1 MTPGNNGENTPSA
14 PQGDDDP
21 FGYLYEDGQAAGATP
36 PSGGGGY
43 GYPGPRSSYNHVRAV
58 GDRRPAYGQQTYGQQ
73 QAYGQHQAYGQQ
85 VPQQQPQ
92 QAYGQPNAH
101 YTAPEAQPGGAPAA
115 HPQHAPA
122 PSGRGRGPNS
132 KGLLIAATAVVAV
145 VAVGIGAAL
154 VFGGDGDKQDGGAEA
169 SGKPTQAET
178 VEPSEKPTKKPKKE
192 AELPKTDAKALKLDG
207 GTTTASDV
215 AGAKAD
221 GGVYVAGFDK
231 VGAQVT
237 WTVDGIEEAGSY
249 SLRVNYGVPGKDSNA
264 TILVNGKK
272 QTRPLNMKNFAGA
285 KEGDWEKG
293 WTNTWAVVQLTKGTN
308 TVTLTCDQSNL
319 CGSVGANIDQMW
331 LVKGEQG

>member
-1 MTPGNNGENTPSA
+1 MTPGNNGGNTPSA

-43 GYPGPRSSYNHVRAV
+43 GYPGPRSSYNQVRAV
-58 GDRRPAYGQQTYGQQ
+58 GDRRPQYGQTQPTQQYGQ
-73 QAYGQHQAYGQQ
+73 QAYGQQ
-85 VPQQQPQ
+85 VPQQGQ

-101 YTAPEAQPGGAPAA
+101 YTAPEAQPGGAPVTGA
-115 HPQHAPA
+115 PYAPA

-132 KGLLIAATAVVAV
+132 KGLLIAAIAVVAV
-145 VAVGIGAAL
+145 VAIGIGAAVL
-154 VFGGDGDKQDGGAEA
+154 FGGDGDKGDGGGEA
-169 SGKPTQAET
+169 GAKPSQAES
-178 VEPSEKPTKKPKKE
+178 VKPSEKPTKEPEKDV
-192 AELPKTDAKALKLDG
+192 ELPKTDAKALKLEG
-207 GTTTASDV
+207 GTSTASDV
-215 AGAKAD
+215 DGAKAA

-237 WTVDGIEEAGSY
+237 WTVNGIDKGGDY

-285 KEGDWEKG
+285 KEGEWDKG

-308 TVTLTCDQSNL
+308 TITLTCDQSNL

-331 LVKGEQG
+331 LVEGSNG

>member
-36 PSGGGGY
+36 PGGGGGY

-58 GDRRPAYGQQTYGQQ
+58 GDRRPYSQGHGQQTYGQQTYGQQ
-73 QAYGQHQAYGQQ
+73 
-85 VPQQQPQ
+85 VPPQQPQ
-92 QAYGQPNAH
+92 QAPGRPNAH
-101 YTAPEAQPGGAPAA
+101 YTAPEAQPGGAPVTA
-115 HPQHAPA
+115 PRYAPA
-122 PSGRGRGPNS
+122 GGGRGRGPNT
-132 KGLLIAATAVVAV
+132 KGLLIAAIAVVAV
-145 VAVGIGAAL
+145 VAIGIGAAML
-154 VFGGDGDKQDGGAEA
+154 FGGKDEDKGGDAQAGGKSSRAA
-169 SGKPTQAET
+169 SVQ
-178 VEPSEKPTKKPKKE
+178 PSEKPSKKPKKE
-192 AELPKTDAKALKLDG
+192 QAELPKTDAKALQLQG

-215 AGAKAD
+215 PGAKAD

-237 WTVDGIEEAGSY
+237 WTVDGIPEDGSY

-272 QTRPLNMKNFAGA
+272 QTRPLNMKNFAHA
-285 KEGDWEKG
+285 EEGQWEKG

-308 TVTLTCDQSNL
+308 TVTLSCEQSDL
-319 CGSVGANIDQMW
+319 CGSTGANIDQMW
-331 LVKGEQG
+331 LVEGDQG

>member
-1 MTPGNNGENTPSA
+1 MTPGNNGETTPSA

-58 GDRRPAYGQQTYGQQ
+58 GDRRPYTPQQGQQPYGQQTYGQQ
-73 QAYGQHQAYGQQ
+73 
-85 VPQQQPQ
+85 VPQQQAQ
-92 QAYGQPNAH
+92 QPYGRPNAH
-101 YTAPEAQPGGAPAA
+101 YTAPEAQPGGAPVTS
-115 HPQHAPA
+115 PQYAPA
-122 PSGRGRGPNS
+122 GGGGGRGRGPNT
-132 KGLLIAATAVVAV
+132 KGLLIAAIAVVAV
-145 VAVGIGAAL
+145 VAIGIGAAMI
-154 VFGGDGDKQDGGAEA
+154 FGRNDDKSGGDTDAG
-169 SGKPTQAET
+169 GKPTQAES
-178 VEPSEKPTKKPKKE
+178 VKPSEKPSKKPEKKVD
-192 AELPKTDAKALKLDG
+192 LPKTDAKALKLEG

-237 WTVDGIEEAGSY
+237 WTVNGIPKSGSY

-272 QTRPLNMKNFAGA
+272 QTRPLNMTNFAHA
-285 KEGDWEKG
+285 EEGSWDKG

-308 TVTLTCDQSNL
+308 TITLTCAQSDL
-319 CGSVGANIDQMW
+319 CGTTGANIDQMW
-331 LVKGEQG
+331 LVKGSNG